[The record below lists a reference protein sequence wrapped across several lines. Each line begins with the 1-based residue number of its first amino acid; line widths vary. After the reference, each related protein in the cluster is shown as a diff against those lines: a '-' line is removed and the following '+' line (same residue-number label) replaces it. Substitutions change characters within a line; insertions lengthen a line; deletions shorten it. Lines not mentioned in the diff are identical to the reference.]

1 MRMILFA
8 LFISLALANEHTFE
22 FDGEEPTA
30 QQISDGWLAKCTT
43 EIVATGC
50 DSCECTAVDD
60 LEVTITGDEDKL
72 DDLEEHLE
80 DESITIDGEKY
91 ELVVESS
98 SEEVDAFMALA
109 SCVGMLSF
117 MLGMI
122 ICFFACKTWPNTPE
136 KIEER
141 RLIRE
146 KEAKEAAEEERR
158 QKQEDA
164 MFSV

>member
-1 MRMILFA
+1 MILFA
-8 LFISLALANEHTFE
+8 FFVFLALANEHTFE

-30 QQISDGWLAKCTT
+30 QQISDGWLNKCTA
-43 EIVATGC
+43 EIEAAGC
-50 DSCECTAVDD
+50 VGCECTDVDE
-60 LEVTITGDEDKL
+60 LEVTVTGDEDKL
-72 DDLEEHLE
+72 DDLEDHLE
-80 DESITIDGEKY
+80 DNSVTIDGEKY
-91 ELVVESS
+91 ELVEESS
-98 SEEVDAFMALA
+98 SDEVDPFMALA
-109 SCVGMLSF
+109 SCVGMLSV

-146 KEAKEAAEEERR
+146 KEAKEQAEEERR
-158 QKQEDA
+158 KKQEDA